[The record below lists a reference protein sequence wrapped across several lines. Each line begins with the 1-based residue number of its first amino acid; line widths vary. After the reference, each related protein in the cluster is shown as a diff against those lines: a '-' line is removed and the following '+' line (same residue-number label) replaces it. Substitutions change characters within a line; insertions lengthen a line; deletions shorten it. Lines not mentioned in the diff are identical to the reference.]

1 MGGFRAKVLGL
12 KLKALGLG
20 FRVQRCVEGL
30 KVAYHPS
37 LILAWGG
44 VRAWANM
51 FKAIFGISMGYML
64 RGSQNGPVDMRG
76 PPSQLLW
83 KSLDLGYMSRV

>member
-12 KLKALGLG
+12 KFKALGLG
-20 FRVQRCVEGL
+20 FRVQRCVEGF

-44 VRAWANM
+44 YVLGPICSKP
-51 FKAIFGISMGYML
+51 FL
-64 RGSQNGPVDMRG
+64 RY
-76 PPSQLLW
+76 LW
-83 KSLDLGYMSRV
+83 GTC